1 MMFSHFQA
9 LLLFALVVSAAFG
22 VLSRKGWKEQAKYA
36 LWCLFLFLVV
46 GVAIGW
52 AMFPISR

>member
-1 MMFSHFQA
+1 MTLSHFQA
-9 LLLFALVVSAAFG
+9 LLLFALLVSAVFG

-36 LWCLFLFLVV
+36 LWCLFLFLLV

-52 AMFPISR
+52 AMYPISR